1 MKKVKRVSIWCLLL
15 ALAAGGV
22 FTFAPMP
29 PLPALLGKAAI
40 GVLTVVIFLHFTRGI
55 PMAGHRAKMLV
66 FHLILLPGIL
76 MIFGHLPPGRLS
88 TGFVLA
94 LTPVYYI
101 CIFLYYNKVGRCPA
115 CGKRIPL
122 MSDDGECPKCHAVV
136 DAEENP
142 A

>member
-1 MKKVKRVSIWCLLL
+1 MKKVKRVFIWCLLL
-15 ALAAGGV
+15 SVAAGGV

-40 GVLTVVIFLHFTRGI
+40 GVLTVVIFLHFTWGI
-55 PMAGHRAKMLV
+55 PMAGYRAKTLV
-66 FHLILLPGIL
+66 FHLILLPGSL

-122 MSDDGECPKCHAVV
+122 MSDGGECPSCHATV
-136 DAEENP
+136 DAEETP

>member
-15 ALAAGGV
+15 ALAAGGI
-22 FTFAPMP
+22 FTFVSMP
-29 PLPALLGKAAI
+29 PLLALLGKLAA
-40 GVLTVVIFLHFTRGI
+40 GALTVALFFRFTRGV
-55 PMAGHRAKMLV
+55 PMAGYRAKRLA
-66 FHLILLPGIL
+66 
-76 MIFGHLPPGRLS
+76 GHLFALPLFLQIFNHSEAGRLI
-88 TGFVLA
+88 TGFRLA

>member
-15 ALAAGGV
+15 AFVAGGV

-29 PLPALLGKAAI
+29 PLLALLGKAAI
-40 GVLTVVIFLHFTRGI
+40 GVLTIVIFLRFTRDI
-55 PMAGHRAKMLV
+55 PMAGYRAKMLV
-66 FHLILLPGIL
+66 FHLLLLPGFL
-76 MIFGHLPPGRLS
+76 MIFDNFEAGRLS
-88 TGFVLA
+88 TGFVLT

-101 CIFLYYNKVGRCPA
+101 CIFLYYNKIGRCPA

-122 MSDDGECPKCHAVV
+122 MSDNGECPKCHAAV
-136 DAEENP
+136 DAEETP